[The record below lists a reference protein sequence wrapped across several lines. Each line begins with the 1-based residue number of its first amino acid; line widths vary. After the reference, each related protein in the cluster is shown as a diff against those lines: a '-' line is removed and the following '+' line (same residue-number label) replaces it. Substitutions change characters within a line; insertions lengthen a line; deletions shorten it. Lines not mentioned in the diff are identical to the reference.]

1 MTCDY
6 NLFGSFCVQFY
17 YFRCI
22 YTHTLLYVGM
32 DPKIRRDIWNLILRS
47 KKNRV
52 TIMTTHS
59 MEEADILG
67 DTIAILANG
76 RLK

>member
-1 MTCDY
+1 
-6 NLFGSFCVQFY
+6 
-17 YFRCI
+17 
-22 YTHTLLYVGM
+22 M

-52 TIMTTHS
+52 TVMTTHS

-67 DTIAILANG
+67 DSIAIMANG
-76 RLK
+76 SLK